1 MDNHWEENYV
11 VVTLTFSPC
20 TGINMWKT
28 LIAPVNRIPFVWGK
42 TVAIDK
48 TGIILERK
56 KQNTARFVIYRL
68 QIKITFRNIK
78 AVFDVPNKIIER
90 GLKISPQ
97 TIKYLSTCQF

>member
-1 MDNHWEENYV
+1 
-11 VVTLTFSPC
+11 
-20 TGINMWKT
+20 MWMT

-48 TGIILERK
+48 TGIVLERK

-68 QIKITFRNIK
+68 RTKINFRNIK
-78 AVFDVPNKIIER
+78 ALFDVPKKIEEP